1 MISSRQAILGGLA
14 VLGLIGGL
22 FVGRLS
28 RVLAAPE
35 HPAQGQVLIALVDD
49 LHSAEPRLLGLWA
62 VTKAN
67 TTLQLRPIYPAPLTD
82 KQNLYAQPH
91 APIRLSPQ
99 QLQDPQRLITLSGS
113 AGWETVY
120 WLDLTTFATL
130 NALAGHSP
138 ALYSQTWEQPQ
149 RALRDQVEALNNLC
163 AAAGAAVTPEN
174 LDVLLGL
181 MPKHLRS
188 TLSPFELITAWD
200 DWVQQSAEVHCSHS
214 WTG

>member
-1 MISSRQAILGGLA
+1 MIGPRQTVLGGLA

-35 HPAQGQVLIALVDD
+35 HPAESQVLIALVDD
-49 LHSAEPRLLGLWA
+49 LRSAEPRLLGLWA
-62 VTKAN
+62 VTKAD

-82 KQNLYAQPH
+82 RQNLYAQPH
-91 APIRLSPQ
+91 AAIRLSPQ
-99 QLQDPQRLITLSGS
+99 QLQGPQRLITLSGS
-113 AGWETVY
+113 DHWETVH
-120 WLDLTTFATL
+120 WLDLTAFATL
-130 NALAGHSP
+130 NTLAGHAP

-149 RALRDQVEALNNLC
+149 RALRDQVAVLNHLC
-163 AAAGAAVTPEN
+163 AAASVAITPES

-188 TLSPFELITAWD
+188 TLSPFELITTWD
-200 DWVQQSAEVHCSHS
+200 DWAQQNAGVHCSHS